1 MSWHAIVRHCTG
13 LGSIGACVNAFSV
26 VLFICTAYRW
36 RQWGSATRR
45 NSTRHLPYC
54 LSREVTQGEVIVAN
68 RSRTIRAMLIFALAI
83 SILGNQAM
91 AAGAIAIDSQRRLY
105 GSYGFQTASE
115 ADQRAMND
123 CGYTCRIVLR
133 FESGCA
139 AYADD
144 QSIGSTVF
152 GWAKESSE
160 HSAKINAMTQC
171 QRHGGAMC
179 KVRIWVCD
187 PEKSSERP

>member
-1 MSWHAIVRHCTG
+1 MAHRI
-13 LGSIGACVNAFSV
+13 
-26 VLFICTAYRW
+26 
-36 RQWGSATRR
+36 
-45 NSTRHLPYC
+45 
-54 LSREVTQGEVIVAN
+54 
-68 RSRTIRAMLIFALAI
+68 RTITAKLIFALAI
-83 SILGNQAM
+83 FCLENQAM

-105 GSYGFQTASE
+105 SSYGFQTASE

-144 QSIGSTVF
+144 QSMGSTVF

-171 QRHGGAMC
+171 QRSGGAMC

-187 PEKSSERP
+187 PQRNAERP